1 MLAFVLISFMASFA
15 PASWA
20 LAGGSFAI
28 VFWAVFGWSV
38 PSLQQMRLLAV
49 DAHLAPITLSLNSSA
64 IYFGAALGA
73 ALGSATVHFG
83 SLTMIGAA
91 GALCELVALGFL
103 AATMR
108 NARSSGLP
116 RN

>member
-1 MLAFVLISFMASFA
+1 MA
-15 PASWA
+15 
-20 LAGGSFAI
+20 GSLF
-28 VFWAVFGWSV
+28 
-38 PSLQQMRLLAV
+38 
-49 DAHLAPITLSLNSSA
+49 DAYSHNSSA